1 MRKRRTPVFNS
12 GSRQALHNRAHLG
25 VVGGLNENRLKVYK
39 GFGLIFLIAVLMVL
53 PQVASRFYVYITL
66 QILMLSLFA
75 LGFNFL
81 FGYVGLLSFGHAA
94 FYATGA
100 YATGLILKNAST
112 SLIPG
117 VLGGTLI
124 ATLLA
129 LIIGFFCVRHTDVYF
144 SMLTLAFGMMI
155 YSLAWKWREVT
166 GGDDGLIGIPRAPL
180 EIPGGLRVS
189 MRAMPNY
196 YYFVLAISVLA
207 IFLLYTIV
215 KSPFGLVLQGIR
227 ENPGRVE
234 FAGIPI
240 KRYRLLA
247 FVISGFFAGLAGAL
261 LAPLEN
267 TVAPAV
273 ADWTK
278 SSEPILAS
286 LLGGVYTF
294 AGPIVGSAL
303 FILLKESIV
312 RRTEYWLLVYGIIL
326 LAILIGLRGGIVGAV
341 FQRKGK
347 KK

>member
-1 MRKRRTPVFNS
+1 
-12 GSRQALHNRAHLG
+12 
-25 VVGGLNENRLKVYK
+25 
-39 GFGLIFLIAVLMVL
+39 
-53 PQVASRFYVYITL
+53 
-66 QILMLSLFA
+66 MLSLFA
-75 LGFNFL
+75 LGFNLL
-81 FGYVGLLSFGHAA
+81 FGYTGLLSFGHAA

-100 YATGLILKNAST
+100 YATGLILKNVTA

-117 VLGGTLI
+117 VVGGTLA

-129 LIIGFFCVRHTDVYF
+129 LVIGFFCVRHTDIYF
-144 SMLTLAFGMMI
+144 SMLTLAFGMMV
-155 YSLAWKWREVT
+155 YSIAWKWRDVT
-166 GGDDGLIGIPRAPL
+166 GGDDGLVGIPRAPL
-180 EIPGGLRVS
+180 QVPGVFNLN

-196 YYFVLAISVLA
+196 YYFVLVISILA
-207 IFLLYTIV
+207 ILLLYTII

-240 KRYRLLA
+240 KKYRLIA

-267 TVAPAV
+267 MVAPAA

-286 LLGGVYTF
+286 LLGGIYTF
-294 AGPIVGSAL
+294 TGPIVGSAL

-312 RRTEYWLLVYGIIL
+312 RVTEYWLMVYGIIL
-326 LAILIGLRGGIVGAV
+326 LVILLGLRGGIVGAIS
-341 FQRKGK
+341 QIGRRKK
-347 KK
+347 